1 MAEVWLESRLHSL
14 TPRERQV
21 LLLWADQRSTV
32 QDAADAL
39 GTTTG
44 MVSSV
49 RQSIRRKLAV
59 PRGSDVVEFL
69 RANGADLSV
78 VFDAADDE
86 PVPVERRRLHVLRSA
101 IRDLDMTARRASTR
115 AAALQRL
122 AEHSDDDARAPML
135 AEAKV
140 VEALA
145 HDVIE
150 LRDRMLVEAR
160 AAAKV
165 SS

>member
-1 MAEVWLESRLHSL
+1 MPEVWLESRLQSL

-21 LLLWADQRSTV
+21 LLLWAESRSTV

-39 GTTTG
+39 GTTAGTI
-44 MVSSV
+44 SSV

-69 RANGADLSV
+69 RANEADLGA
-78 VFDAADDE
+78 VFDTPTPE
-86 PVPVERRRLHVLRSA
+86 PVVERRQLHVLRSA
-101 IRDLDMTARRASTR
+101 IRDLDVTARRASTR
-115 AAALQRL
+115 AAALHRL
-122 AEHSDDDARAPML
+122 AEHTDDVERQPLL
-135 AEAKV
+135 AEAAV

-150 LRDRMLVEAR
+150 LRDRMLIEAK
-160 AAAKV
+160 AASIA
-165 SS
+165 

>member
-1 MAEVWLESRLHSL
+1 MPEVWLESRLQSL

-21 LLLWADQRSTV
+21 LLLWVEPKSTV

-39 GTTTG
+39 GTTPGT
-44 MVSSV
+44 VSSV

-59 PRGSDVVEFL
+59 PRGSDVVDFL
-69 RANGADLSV
+69 RANQADLSA
-78 VFDAADDE
+78 VFDTPTPE
-86 PVPVERRRLHVLRSA
+86 PTVERRRLHVLRSA
-101 IRDLDMTARRASTR
+101 IRDLDVTARRASTR

-122 AEHSDDDARAPML
+122 AEHSDDHERRPLL
-135 AEAKV
+135 AEAAV

-150 LRDRMLVEAR
+150 LRDRMLIEAK
-160 AAAKV
+160 AAAAIA
-165 SS
+165 

>member
-1 MAEVWLESRLHSL
+1 MWLESRLQSL

-21 LLLWADQRSTV
+21 LLLWADEQTTV

-44 MVSSV
+44 TVSSV

-59 PRGSDVVEFL
+59 PRGSDVLEFL
-69 RANGADLSV
+69 RTNGADLGV
-78 VFDAADDE
+78 VFDTPTPE
-86 PVPVERRRLHVLRSA
+86 PVIERRRLHVLRSA

-122 AEHSDDDARAPML
+122 AEHSDDDARSPML
-135 AEAKV
+135 AEARV
-140 VEALA
+140 VELLA

-160 AAAKV
+160 STARVDHA
-165 SS
+165 